1 MNLFVD
7 YYKIYVPDLELPVL
21 QCEKLTQVS
30 PENVT
35 VTLPRSEAGSVTS
48 DLSCSTT
55 GLPFATAVCEVF
67 NGTASW
73 QNITWNPCQLKQD
86 TNHTKNLTEYAKMT
100 INKENADE
108 IAANLFSETKNPVSL
123 SNQDVTIAAVVL
135 EKITDLAEVDIPVM
149 ESVSATVSNLMSLDP
164 SSLGT
169 FP

>member
-1 MNLFVD
+1 
-7 YYKIYVPDLELPVL
+7 
-21 QCEKLTQVS
+21 
-30 PENVT
+30 
-35 VTLPRSEAGSVTS
+35 
-48 DLSCSTT
+48 
-55 GLPFATAVCEVF
+55 
-67 NGTASW
+67 
-73 QNITWNPCQLKQD
+73 
-86 TNHTKNLTEYAKMT
+86 MT
-100 INKENADE
+100 INKENVDE